1 MLRRTLATAAV
12 TAIAVVG
19 LAPAASAQ
27 LGGIVE
33 KAIAD
38 APCSIVDPALK
49 TAFRIDDNTTRSDL
63 AKQIRDEAKP
73 LTGTDPTSYLVSAQY
88 AGQIAD
94 KAVECGTVKPDP
106 QLFPGSSIPG
116 LENIPNI
123 NEVQD
128 ILENLSSTLVP
139 QQ

>member
-1 MLRRTLATAAV
+1 MSHIPTNAMPRAGQIEEEQAQSTGETS
-12 TAIAVVG
+12 
-19 LAPAASAQ
+19 SA
-27 LGGIVE
+27 GG
-33 KAIAD
+33 
-38 APCSIVDPALK
+38 
-49 TAFRIDDNTTRSDL
+49 AF
-63 AKQIRDEAKP
+63 
-73 LTGTDPTSYLVSAQY
+73 
-88 AGQIAD
+88 GQIAD

>member
-12 TAIAVVG
+12 TAIAVAG

-27 LGGIVE
+27 TDLVAN
-33 KAIAD
+33 AIAAAD
-38 APCSIVDPALK
+38 CRLVGPALK
-49 TAFRIDDNTTRSDL
+49 TLFDIDDNTTRSDL

-73 LTGTDPTSYLVSAQY
+73 WTITDPSTYLVSAQY

-94 KAVECGTVKPDP
+94 QAVECGTVKPDP
-106 QLFPGSSIPG
+106 ELFPGSSIPG

-123 NEVQD
+123 NDVQD

>member
-27 LGGIVE
+27 TDLVAN
-33 KAIAD
+33 AIAAAD
-38 APCSIVDPALK
+38 CRLVGPALK
-49 TAFRIDDNTTRSDL
+49 TLFDIDDNTTRSDL

-73 LTGTDPTSYLVSAQY
+73 LTITDPRTYLLSAQF

-94 KAVECGTVKPDP
+94 KAVACGTVKPDP
-106 QLFPGSSIPG
+106 QSLIPGSSNLADI
-116 LENIPNI
+116 
-123 NEVQD
+123 QD
-128 ILENLSSTLVP
+128 ILTNLSSTLQP
-139 QQ
+139 K

>member
-12 TAIAVVG
+12 AAVAVAG

-27 LGGIVE
+27 TDVV
-33 KAIAD
+33 ANFIAD
-38 APCSIVDPALK
+38 APCSLVDPALK
-49 TAFRIDDNTTRSDL
+49 TAFRIDGNTTRSDL

-94 KAVECGTVKPDP
+94 KAVECVTVKPDP
-106 QLFPGSSIPG
+106 ELFPGSSIPG

-123 NEVQD
+123 NDVQD